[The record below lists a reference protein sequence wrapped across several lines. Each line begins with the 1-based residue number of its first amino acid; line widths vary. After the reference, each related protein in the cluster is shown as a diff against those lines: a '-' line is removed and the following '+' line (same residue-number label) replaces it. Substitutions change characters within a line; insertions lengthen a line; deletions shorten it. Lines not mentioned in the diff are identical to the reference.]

1 MYKISTN
8 LIKSTCF
15 IIEPFKCMTNIKV
28 GRHISD
34 SDFGDL
40 IILLSEYFKKI
51 KEHRTIDD
59 VERAIEYLKE
69 KLDLYKYDVLKD
81 EEIEDLIN
89 DMKEDVENYFEKNRK
104 NIKYI
109 FRNPIAKKIIPYWI
123 SNFDLTIK
131 ILVDSLKVLEQKRR
145 RIILLKRQSRQ
156 TKEYMENKFE
166 NILKAVF
173 LVLFRIIEQIFL
185 IIDNKVFNINQEIDL
200 LIRDVVYLKNIQRK
214 NELLKY

>member
-1 MYKISTN
+1 
-8 LIKSTCF
+8 
-15 IIEPFKCMTNIKV
+15 MTNIKV